1 MTLDT
6 VVLDVDGTL
15 VDSVYARTI
24 AWKAA
29 FREVGVEVPSHRI
42 HRAIGMGGDRV
53 VPHLAG
59 DAVAQGVGDA
69 VARRQTEYFERLS
82 PEVSATEGAAD
93 LLSLLRERGLRVVIA
108 SSGEPHITSRLLELV
123 DGAPGLVHRIDGGSL
138 TARSKPAPDLLHSC
152 RALAKGR
159 RMGSADGR
167 DQCRARQY
175 NSDDRQHFH
184 PGAPAGCDSKKW
196 GCRSLSRPIT
206 RRPHDQDSRRCRRA
220 RPPNSARPNS
230 RTGARA
236 DRQHAARPPWP
247 RHHRAGRQGL

>member
-1 MTLDT
+1 MLVTLDT

-53 VPHLAG
+53 VAHLAG
-59 DAVAQGVGDA
+59 DAVAQGGGEEVS
-69 VARRQTEYFERLS
+69 RRQTEHFERLI

-123 DGAPGLVHRIDGGSL
+123 DGASGLVHRIDGGSL
-138 TARSKPAPDLLHSC
+138 TARSKPAPDLLLAAVESVGGTHAIVIGDSVWDTRAAEAAGLPC
-152 RALAKGR
+152 LAVRTGGFDDAELLANGATAVYEDPRALL
-159 RMGSADGR
+159 D
-167 DQCRARQY
+167 
-175 NSDDRQHFH
+175 
-184 PGAPAGCDSKKW
+184 APELAG
-196 GCRSLSRPIT
+196 
-206 RRPHDQDSRRCRRA
+206 
-220 RPPNSARPNS
+220 
-230 RTGARA
+230 
-236 DRQHAARPPWP
+236 
-247 RHHRAGRQGL
+247 